1 MRSRSH
7 ESVALTALAVEARR
21 RGTTYGQLV
30 ANTTAQEQEEIIRQY
45 GEHTGRPFKRTGEK
59 KKKPAHGAC
68 GGGA

>member
-59 KKKPAHGAC
+59 KKKPARGTEV
-68 GGGA
+68 